1 MTLGEGRHPPPNPVF
16 LAEEAGEEKFRGKIS
31 RKIVRVTAEALRAS
45 QAYIGF
51 RVDLPRRFGI
61 TRRIVRVIIPGS

>member
-1 MTLGEGRHPPPNPVF
+1 LTLGEGAYPPPNPVF
-16 LAEEAGEEKFRGKIS
+16 LAEEAGDEEVRGSIS

-51 RVDLPRRFGI
+51 RVNLPRRFGI

>member
-1 MTLGEGRHPPPNPVF
+1 MAWGGRASAPQPRFFGGGGGGGEVSGS
-16 LAEEAGEEKFRGKIS
+16 IS

-51 RVDLPRRFGI
+51 RVLIPRRFGI
-61 TRRIVRVIIPGS
+61 TRRIVRVIIPGR